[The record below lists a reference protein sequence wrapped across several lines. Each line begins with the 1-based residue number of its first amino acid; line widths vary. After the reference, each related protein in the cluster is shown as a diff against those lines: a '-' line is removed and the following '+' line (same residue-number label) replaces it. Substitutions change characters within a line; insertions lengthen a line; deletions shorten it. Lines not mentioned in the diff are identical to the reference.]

1 MTNALI
7 YCRVSTEE
15 QAEKGYSLDA
25 QEKICCDFAENNGYK
40 VAGVFRDEGKSGKT
54 LDRPALKDTL
64 SKCQQ
69 DKSIDALIIQET
81 DRLARNTKDHLTVK
95 ALLQKAGVK
104 IISVAQPMLDDSPE
118 GKMIDTILA
127 SINQFQSDI
136 NSRKTKKGLQE
147 KFNQGWWPSR
157 ALLGYKNATINNAEG
172 KDKKIIKKDPEKW
185 EILKE
190 GFKLYLSGNY
200 SVDELNDILYKKGL
214 RSMTGKKVP
223 HSVMADI
230 LKNPFYA
237 GLMRWNGQENIGRYK
252 PMISMNEH
260 KRILDIMDAH
270 NLYRCR
276 KRKHSFLLRGF
287 VICNICGQRYT
298 AETHP
303 KKKKDYYHCTARK
316 KKHSNRGQNIEVQE
330 LERLIEEK
338 FRRIQFNTDFIKLI
352 MEKLK
357 KIYHQQKSGIE
368 SKKQVL
374 YNQKKSIE
382 AKRDKA
388 EEKLLNGI
396 ITDEDFVRLR
406 DKFKQELEMIQSQI
420 YELDSQREYDIA
432 IIQEFIKLA
441 RNIYKAY
448 KTAPYEL
455 KRHYLGL
462 FWDKFL
468 VQDKKIVEA
477 IPTKLVQVLLKEEK
491 VIINA
496 QRGPD
501 PKHII
506 TLLKDIDY
514 LMSLK
519 EKLDLIN
526 KMRRINA
533 NPC

>member
-1 MTNALI
+1 MNCLLYA
-7 YCRVSTEE
+7 RVSTEE
-15 QAEKGYSLDA
+15 QAQKGYSLDA
-25 QEKICCDFAENNGYK
+25 QEKFCRDFAQNNGYK
-40 VAGVFRDEGKSGKT
+40 IVGVYRDEGKSGKT
-54 LDRPALKDTL
+54 LDRPALKDAL

-69 DKSIDALIIQET
+69 DKSVDTLIIQET

-157 ALLGYKNATINNAEG
+157 ALLGYKNVTINTVEE
-172 KDKKIIKKDPEKW
+172 KDRKIVKKDPEKW
-185 EILKE
+185 GILKE
-190 GFKLYLSGNY
+190 GFRLYLSGNY
-200 SVDELNDILYKKGL
+200 SVDELNDILYRKGL

-223 HSVMADI
+223 HSVMTNI

-237 GLMRWNGQENIGRYK
+237 GLMRWDGQENIGK
-252 PMISMNEH
+252 HEHMISMNEH
-260 KRILDIMDAH
+260 KCILDVMDAH

-276 KRKHSFLLRGF
+276 KRKYSFLLRGF

-303 KKKKDYYHCTARK
+303 KKKKEYYHCTARK

-330 LERLIEEK
+330 LERLIGEQFK
-338 FRRIQFNTDFIKLI
+338 RIQFDKDFIKI
-352 MEKLK
+352 MLERLR
-357 KIYHQQKSGIE
+357 KIYHQQKDNIE

-388 EEKLLNGI
+388 EEKLLNEI
-396 ITDEDFVRLR
+396 INEEDFVRLR
-406 DKFKQELEMIQSQI
+406 DKFKQELNMIQGQI
-420 YELDSQREYDIA
+420 YELDSQREYDIR
-432 IIQEFIKLA
+432 IIQEFIKLT

-491 VIINA
+491 VII
-496 QRGPD
+496 RGVRGQY
-501 PKHII
+501 PKDII
-506 TLLKDIDY
+506 TLLEDVNYMIT
-514 LMSLK
+514 LS
-519 EKLDLIN
+519 EKIDLIN
-526 KMRRINA
+526 KMRRTNT